1 MLNKLLKYDLKYM
14 IKNMSI
20 FYILAIF
27 FSILTRILF
36 SLKQTLI
43 VNIIGQITVGCMFS
57 MIASILINVM
67 MRSWVRFR
75 DSIYKDEAYL
85 THTLPVTKNNIYN
98 SKFIQTLIFFVFSF
112 VIAILAL
119 FIAYF
124 TKERWLMLKGLVASI
139 TTGLNFNT
147 TLFVIGVILVVFLE
161 IFNAIQCGFLG
172 LLHLEIIEERLD
184 REFDLGLITTAPSVI
199 YKVYKTDGQVMELY
213 NPEDLPKPQEISYIE
228 EPFVT
233 ANILTPKEYVGNI
246 MELCQRRRGIYIDM
260 KYLDENRVTLIYEM
274 PLNEIIYDFFDNL
287 KSKTKGYASLDY
299 EFKDYRKSN
308 LVKLDIYINGEMVD
322 ALSFI
327 VHKEGAYDRGKKMVE
342 KLKTVIPRK
351 LFKIPIQ
358 AAIGGQIIARE
369 TISAMRKDVLAKCYG
384 GDITR
389 KKKLLEKQKRG
400 KKKMREIGNVEI
412 PQEAFLS
419 VLKLDDE

>member
-124 TKERWLMLKGLVASI
+124 TKERWLMLKGLIASI

-147 TLFVIGVILVVFLE
+147 TLFVVGVILVVFLE

-172 LLHLEIIEERLD
+172 LILGYKKNNNKVAFSVLFGFIAYLVAQSLVLLSVYIVGL
-184 REFDLGLITTAPSVI
+184 FDSSVMDLFENTVLVDTNSFKLLMLISVI
-199 YKVYKTDGQVMELY
+199 LYIIIIWLMSIICKKEL
-213 NPEDLPKPQEISYIE
+213 NKGVNIE
-228 EPFVT
+228 
-233 ANILTPKEYVGNI
+233 
-246 MELCQRRRGIYIDM
+246 
-260 KYLDENRVTLIYEM
+260 
-274 PLNEIIYDFFDNL
+274 
-287 KSKTKGYASLDY
+287 
-299 EFKDYRKSN
+299 
-308 LVKLDIYINGEMVD
+308 
-322 ALSFI
+322 
-327 VHKEGAYDRGKKMVE
+327 
-342 KLKTVIPRK
+342 
-351 LFKIPIQ
+351 
-358 AAIGGQIIARE
+358 
-369 TISAMRKDVLAKCYG
+369 
-384 GDITR
+384 
-389 KKKLLEKQKRG
+389 
-400 KKKMREIGNVEI
+400 
-412 PQEAFLS
+412 
-419 VLKLDDE
+419 